1 MRKKWW
7 VPWAIYTPLTVFA
20 LVTLVPFTYL
30 FFSAFKT
37 KEAFFTGAFWPVE
50 DGGPWWA
57 VDWSGF
63 TLTNFTRLW
72 TEVRIGEASFLRA
85 VLNSFFFASVMSV
98 LATLGAAMG
107 GYGLAK
113 FRFRGR
119 QLIETIVLGAIVIP
133 GALLIAP
140 GYFLLY
146 QLGLLDT
153 YAGLILPG
161 VAPAFGVYLFRQSFL
176 ASMPT
181 EMMEAGRIDG
191 CSEWRIFFQLA
202 LPMVKPMVGAFV
214 LITYLATWTNFI
226 GPQIV
231 IQTPE
236 KYPLAVAVAQLRG
249 PFSIEYGM
257 IMAGTLVAVA
267 PVLGLFLLL
276 QKDFIAGLTSGSVKG

>member
-1 MRKKWW
+1 MRKKRWI
-7 VPWAIYTPLTVFA
+7 PFAIYGPLTAFA
-20 LVTLVPFTYL
+20 LITLVPFAYL
-30 FFSAFKT
+30 IFSAFKSGDV
-37 KEAFFTGAFWPVE
+37 FFSGPFWPVI
-50 DGGPWWA
+50 DGGDWWQ
-57 VDWSGF
+57 VDWEGF
-63 TLTNFTRLW
+63 TVTNFTRLW
-72 TEVRIGEASFLRA
+72 TEVKIGDASFLRA

-113 FRFRGR
+113 FKFAGR
-119 QLIETIVLGAIVIP
+119 DLISAIVLGAIVIP

-140 GYFLLY
+140 GYFLLF

-161 VAPAFGVYLFRQSFL
+161 VAPAFGVYLFRQSFIS
-176 ASMPT
+176 SMPT

-202 LPMVKPMVGAFV
+202 LPMVKPMVGAFI
-214 LITYLATWTNFI
+214 LITYLGTWTNFI
-226 GPQIV
+226 GPQII

-249 PFSIEYGM
+249 PYSIEYGM

-267 PVLGLFLLL
+267 PVLLLFLLL
-276 QKDFIAGLTSGSVKG
+276 QKDFIAGLTSGAVKG

>member
-7 VPWAIYTPLTVFA
+7 TPVAIYVPLAAFA
-20 LVTLVPFTYL
+20 LVTLVPFAYL
-30 FFSAFKT
+30 MFSAFKT
-37 KEAFFTGAFWPVE
+37 KEAFFSGPFWPVE
-50 DGGPWWA
+50 EDGGWWA

-63 TLTNFTRLW
+63 TFTNFTRLW
-72 TEVRIGEASFLRA
+72 SEVKIGEASFMRA

-98 LATLGAAMG
+98 VGTLGAAMG
-107 GYGLAK
+107 GYGLAMFK
-113 FRFRGR
+113 FKGR
-119 QLIETIVLGAIVIP
+119 EFITTVVLGALVIP

-140 GYFLLY
+140 GYFLLF
-146 QLGLLDT
+146 QLGLLDS

-161 VAPAFGVYLFRQSFL
+161 VAPAFGVYLFRQAFISSL
-176 ASMPT
+176 PH

-191 CSEWRIFFQLA
+191 CGEWRMFFQMG

-214 LITYLATWTNFI
+214 LITYLGTWTNFI
-226 GPQIV
+226 GPQII

-257 IMAGTLVAVA
+257 IMAGTLVAIG
-267 PVLGLFLLL
+267 PVLALFLLL
-276 QKDFIAGLTSGSVKG
+276 QKDFIAGLTAGAVKG

>member
-1 MRKKWW
+1 MRPRWTTPIF
-7 VPWAIYTPLTVFA
+7 VYGPLTVFT
-20 LVTLVPFTYL
+20 LVTLVPFAYL
-30 FFSAFKT
+30 IFSSFKNNET
-37 KEAFFTGAFWPVE
+37 FFTGPFWPVA
-50 DGGPWWA
+50 DGGPWWN
-57 VDWSGF
+57 VDWAGF
-63 TLTNFTRLW
+63 TLSNFARLW
-72 TEVRIGEASFLRA
+72 TDARIGESSFLRA

-107 GYGLAK
+107 GYALAK
-113 FRFRGR
+113 FRFPGR
-119 QLIETIVLGAIVIP
+119 VFLEAVVLGAIVIP

-140 GYFLLY
+140 GYVLLH

-161 VAPAFGVYLFRQSFL
+161 VAPAFGVYLFRAAFL
-176 ASMPT
+176 SSMPT
-181 EMMEAGRIDG
+181 ELMEAGRIDG
-191 CSEWRIFFQLA
+191 CSEARIFFQLG
-202 LPMVKPMVGAFV
+202 LPVVKPMVGAFI
-214 LITYLATWTNFI
+214 LITYLGTWTNFI
-226 GPQIV
+226 GPQII

-276 QKDFIAGLTSGSVKG
+276 QKDFIAGLTSGAVKG